1 MWTNLCKNINSS
13 SLLSSGWKFS
23 CRCLRL
29 LIVVV
34 VSVVIVVI
42 VIIDRRGCGG
52 PPPGWLLPS
61 APGTSRPLSVA
72 EILIWE
78 TEGRG
83 LPQSLASL
91 SAQHS
96 THLEQFQELTKITVG
111 HISAQF
117 TRNLFLFFLLLFL
130 QLRVVVVFT
139 SWKC

>member
-42 VIIDRRGCGG
+42 IIIDWRGRGG
-52 PPPGWLLPS
+52 PPPRWLLPS
-61 APGTSRPLSVA
+61 ASRTSRPLSVA
-72 EILIWE
+72 EILIGE

-91 SAQHS
+91 AVQHS
-96 THLEQFQELTKITVG
+96 AHLEQLQELTKITV
-111 HISAQF
+111 
-117 TRNLFLFFLLLFL
+117 
-130 QLRVVVVFT
+130 
-139 SWKC
+139 